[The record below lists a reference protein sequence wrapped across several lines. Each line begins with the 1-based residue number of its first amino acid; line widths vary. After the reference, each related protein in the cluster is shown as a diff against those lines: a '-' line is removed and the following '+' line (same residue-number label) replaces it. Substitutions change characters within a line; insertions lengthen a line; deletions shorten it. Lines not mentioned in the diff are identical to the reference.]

1 MRAGSWGATSKG
13 NKCPSETLNNT
24 TLGSKSTSMHC
35 ISGSNS
41 AETQNSL
48 PPSFRYFLAAMQKTG
63 PYEPIIRSR
72 SRSPAPKKK
81 PITQVYVRS
90 RSRSPI
96 PKTTSTSQTN
106 SMLAFSKQK
115 AMPSTS
121 HMSMSNELTS
131 IKTVRR
137 TGKEEVVT
145 EVHGDGNMI
154 REIRGPYNT
163 GAPFSCSRCGHQSFL
178 ALCKESEM
186 VWAIR
191 CLHCYLIHPIYA

>member
-13 NKCPSETLNNT
+13 NKCPSETMNST

-72 SRSPAPKKK
+72 SRSPAPKRR

-106 SMLAFSKQK
+106 TMLAFSKQK

-121 HMSMSNELTS
+121 H
-131 IKTVRR
+131 
-137 TGKEEVVT
+137 GKEEVVT

-154 REIRGPYNT
+154 KEIRGPYNT

-186 VWAIR
+186 VWAVR
-191 CLHCYLIHPIYA
+191 CLHCYLIHPILPIYA